1 MIKSVTWVR
10 LGLGLGLILA
20 IAILN
25 HTLGQPDSDPAQ
37 SPPPARIPIVDTQP
51 VRNQTQRGS
60 LVVYGQIK
68 AVDTVN
74 WVAAVPGVIQP
85 TRVQF
90 QAGIPFKKGDILI
103 AIDNREQRYQLNAAT
118 SAFMTRIIQL
128 IAELDIDY
136 PDQAPPWRQFLS
148 QIQLDHPLP
157 ELPNSDTRIRYRLA
171 ALGIL
176 SDYYAIQKQAVV
188 LEKYTLIAPFD
199 GAVKTSAVRP
209 NTYVSPGQPLG
220 TIMDLSQ
227 LHIHSAVRMEQAQF
241 LDPDS
246 PVQVAATALNQT
258 WTGTLT
264 AINANID
271 PSTQSVPITVALPP
285 KTNAR
290 DGTHVS
296 MSTTTR
302 PIPNVMRID
311 QQLLVNN
318 TAVYGVDAATLVAYP
333 VTVVLRETDT
343 LLVRGLPDNRVILS
357 KPVPGAYVGM
367 PVQTTP

>member
-1 MIKSVTWVR
+1 MIQSVTWAR
-10 LGLGLGLILA
+10 LSLVCIALTLVGAYWLGTPMPDRA
-20 IAILN
+20 TPSIA
-25 HTLGQPDSDPAQ
+25 S
-37 SPPPARIPIVDTQP
+37 RIPSVSTQL
-51 VRNQTQRGS
+51 VVTGNHQGS
-60 LVVYGQIK
+60 LQLYGQIN
-68 AVDTVN
+68 ALETVDL
-74 WVAAVPGVIQP
+74 VAAVPGVIQP

-90 QAGIPFKKGDILI
+90 QSGIPFKKGDILI

-157 ELPNSDTRIRYRLA
+157 ELPNSDTRIHYRLA

-188 LEKYTLIAPFD
+188 LEKYTVMAPFD

-227 LHIHSAVRMEQAQF
+227 LQVHSAVRVEQAQF
-241 LDPDS
+241 LDTQRH
-246 PVQVAATALNQT
+246 VQVQATALGQT
-258 WTGTLT
+258 WVGTLN

-271 PSTQSVPITVALPP
+271 PTTQSVPITVTLPP

-290 DGTHVS
+290 DGTHVA
-296 MSTTTR
+296 MTTTTQ

-311 QQLLVNN
+311 QNLLINN
-318 TAVYGVDAATLVAYP
+318 TTVYGVDANTLVAYP

-343 LLVRGLPDNRVILS
+343 LLVRGLPNNGVLLS
-357 KPVPGAYVGM
+357 QPVPGAYAGM